1 MTTSLADTLPLS
13 HIILDA
19 EISSKKRLFEC
30 VAQLFAEQSGLPQ
43 AEVFD
48 CLFARERL
56 GSTALGQGVA
66 MPHGRH
72 AGLSAATGA
81 FVRLKE
87 PIEFD
92 APDNKPVSLVFVL
105 LVPEAATS
113 EHLEL
118 LSQLAGLFNEKSV
131 RDALQSCQTP
141 EEARALLLA

>member
-1 MTTSLADTLPLS
+1 MTSLADILPVS

-30 VAQLFAEQSGLPQ
+30 VAQLLAEQSGLPQ

-48 CLFARERL
+48 CLVARERL

-72 AGLSAATGA
+72 ASVPAATGA
-81 FVRLKE
+81 FVRLKT

-105 LVPEAATS
+105 LVSEAATS
-113 EHLEL
+113 EHLQL
-118 LSQLAGLFNEKSV
+118 LGHLAGLFNEKSV
-131 RDALQSCQTP
+131 REALHSCQTP

>member
-1 MTTSLADTLPLS
+1 MTSLDDILPVS

-30 VAQLFAEQSGLPQ
+30 VAQLFAEQSGLSQ
-43 AEVFD
+43 TEVFD
-48 CLFARERL
+48 CLIARERL

-72 AGLSAATGA
+72 AGVPAATGA
-81 FVRLKE
+81 FVRLKT

-113 EHLEL
+113 EHLQL
-118 LSQLAGLFNEKSV
+118 LGHLAGLFNEKSV
-131 RDALQSCQTP
+131 REALHSCQTP

>member
-1 MTTSLADTLPLS
+1 MTSLDDILPVS

-30 VAQLFAEQSGLPQ
+30 VAQLFAEQSGLSQ
-43 AEVFD
+43 TEVFD
-48 CLFARERL
+48 CLIARERL

-72 AGLSAATGA
+72 AGVLAATGA

-105 LVPEAATS
+105 LVPENAS
-113 EHLEL
+113 GEHLEVLSALAIKLSDKTVREQL
-118 LSQLAGLFNEKSV
+118 LVAEN
-131 RDALQSCQTP
+131 A
-141 EEARALLLA
+141 EAAHRILTA

>member
-1 MTTSLADTLPLS
+1 MTSLDDILPVS

-30 VAQLFAEQSGLPQ
+30 VAQLFAEQSGLSQ
-43 AEVFD
+43 TEVFD
-48 CLFARERL
+48 CLIARERL

-72 AGLSAATGA
+72 AGVPAATGA
-81 FVRLKE
+81 FVRLKT

-113 EHLEL
+113 EHLQL
-118 LSQLAGLFNEKSV
+118 LGHLAGLFNEKSV
-131 RDALQSCQTP
+131 REALRSCQTP

>member
-1 MTTSLADTLPLS
+1 MTSLDDILPVS

-30 VAQLFAEQSGLPQ
+30 VAQLLAEQSGLPQ

-48 CLFARERL
+48 CLVARERL

-72 AGLSAATGA
+72 AGVPAATGA

-105 LVPEAATS
+105 LVPEAATG
-113 EHLEL
+113 EHLAL
-118 LSQLAGLFNEKSV
+118 LSHLARLFNEKSV
-131 RDALQSCQTP
+131 REALRSCQTP

>member
-1 MTTSLADTLPLS
+1 MTSLDDILPVS

-30 VAQLFAEQSGLPQ
+30 VAQLFAEQSGLSQ
-43 AEVFD
+43 TEVFD
-48 CLFARERL
+48 CLIARERL

-72 AGLSAATGA
+72 AGVLAATGT
-81 FVRLKE
+81 FVLLKK

-92 APDNKPVSLVFVL
+92 APDHKPVSLVFVL
-105 LVPEAATS
+105 LVPEAATG
-113 EHLEL
+113 EHLAL
-118 LSQLAGLFNEKSV
+118 LSHLARLFNEKSV
-131 RDALQSCQTP
+131 REALRSCQTP

>member
-1 MTTSLADTLPLS
+1 MTSLADILPVS

-30 VAQLFAEQSGLPQ
+30 VAQLFAEQSGLLQ
-43 AEVFD
+43 TEVFD
-48 CLFARERL
+48 YLIERERL

-72 AGLSAATGA
+72 ASVPAATGA
-81 FVRLKE
+81 FVRLKT

-113 EHLEL
+113 EHLQL
-118 LSQLAGLFNEKSV
+118 LGHLAGLFYEKSV
-131 RDALQSCQTP
+131 REALHSCQTP

>member
-1 MTTSLADTLPLS
+1 MTSLDDILPVS

-30 VAQLFAEQSGLPQ
+30 VAQLFAEQIGLSQ
-43 AEVFD
+43 TEVFD
-48 CLFARERL
+48 CLIARERL

-72 AGLSAATGA
+72 ASVPAATGA
-81 FVRLKE
+81 FVRLKT

-118 LSQLAGLFNEKSV
+118 LGHLAGLFNEKSV
-131 RDALQSCQTP
+131 REALRACQTP

>member
-1 MTTSLADTLPLS
+1 MISLSDILPVS

-19 EISSKKRLFEC
+19 DTSSKKRLWDC
-30 VAQLFAEQSGLPQ
+30 VAQLCAAQSGLPQ
-43 AEVFD
+43 REIFD
-48 CLFARERL
+48 CLVARERL

-72 AGLSAATGA
+72 ASVSAATGA
-81 FVRLKE
+81 FIRLKE

-118 LSQLAGLFNEKSV
+118 LAHLAGRFSEKSV
-131 RDALQSCQTP
+131 RDALQSCGTP
-141 EEARALLLA
+141 EAARDLLLTA

>member
-1 MTTSLADTLPLS
+1 MTSLDDILPVS

-30 VAQLFAEQSGLPQ
+30 VAQLFAAQSGLPQ
-43 AEVFD
+43 SEIFD
-48 CLFARERL
+48 CLVARERL

-72 AGLSAATGA
+72 ASVPAATGA
-81 FVRLKE
+81 FVRLKT

-118 LSQLAGLFNEKSV
+118 LGHLAGLFNEKSV
-131 RDALQSCQTP
+131 REALRACQTP

>member
-1 MTTSLADTLPLS
+1 MTSLDDILPVS

-30 VAQLFAEQSGLPQ
+30 VAQLLAEQSGLPQ

-48 CLFARERL
+48 CLVARERL

-72 AGLSAATGA
+72 ASVPAATGA
-81 FVRLKE
+81 FVRLKT
-87 PIEFD
+87 PIEFG

-118 LSQLAGLFNEKSV
+118 LGHLAGLFNEKSV
-131 RDALQSCQTP
+131 REALHSCQTP

>member
-1 MTTSLADTLPLS
+1 MISLSDILPVS

-19 EISSKKRLFEC
+19 ETSSKKRLFEC
-30 VAQLFAEQSGLPQ
+30 VAQLFAAQSGLPQ
-43 AEVFD
+43 SEIFD
-48 CLFARERL
+48 CLVARERL

-72 AGLSAATGA
+72 ASVSAATGA
-81 FVRLKE
+81 FIRLKE

-118 LSQLAGLFNEKSV
+118 LAHLAGRFSEKSV
-131 RDALQSCQTP
+131 RDALQSCGTP
-141 EEARALLLA
+141 EAARDLLLTA

>member
-1 MTTSLADTLPLS
+1 MTSLDDILPVS

-30 VAQLFAEQSGLPQ
+30 VAQLLAEQSGLPQ

-48 CLFARERL
+48 CLVARERL

-72 AGLSAATGA
+72 ASVPAATGA
-81 FVRLKE
+81 FVRLKT

-113 EHLEL
+113 EHLQL
-118 LSQLAGLFNEKSV
+118 LGHLAGLFNEKSV
-131 RDALQSCQTP
+131 REALRSCQTP

>member
-1 MTTSLADTLPLS
+1 MTSLDDILPVS

-19 EISSKKRLFEC
+19 ETSSKKRLFEG

-105 LVPEAATS
+105 LVPEAATG
-113 EHLEL
+113 EHLAL
-118 LSQLAGLFNEKSV
+118 LSHLAGLFNEKSV
-131 RDALQSCQTP
+131 REALRSCQTP

>member
-1 MTTSLADTLPLS
+1 MTSLDDILPVS

-30 VAQLFAEQSGLPQ
+30 VAQLLAEQSGLPQ

-48 CLFARERL
+48 CLVARERL

-66 MPHGRH
+66 LPHGRH
-72 AGLSAATGA
+72 AGVLAATGA

-105 LVPEAATS
+105 LVPEAATG
-113 EHLEL
+113 EHLAL
-118 LSQLAGLFNEKSV
+118 LSHLARLFNEKSV
-131 RDALQSCQTP
+131 REALRSCQTP

>member
-1 MTTSLADTLPLS
+1 MTSLADILPVS

-30 VAQLFAEQSGLPQ
+30 VAQLFAEQIGLSQ
-43 AEVFD
+43 TEVFD
-48 CLFARERL
+48 CLIARERL

-72 AGLSAATGA
+72 ASVPAATGA
-81 FVRLKE
+81 FVRLKT

-105 LVPEAATS
+105 LVPEAATG
-113 EHLEL
+113 EHLQL
-118 LSQLAGLFNEKSV
+118 LGHLAGLFNEKSV
-131 RDALQSCQTP
+131 REALRSCQTP

>member
-1 MTTSLADTLPLS
+1 MTSLADILPVS

-30 VAQLFAEQSGLPQ
+30 VAQLFAEQSGLSQ
-43 AEVFD
+43 TEVFD
-48 CLFARERL
+48 CLIARERL

-72 AGLSAATGA
+72 AGVLAATGA

-105 LVPEAATS
+105 LVPENAS
-113 EHLEL
+113 GEHLEV
-118 LSQLAGLFNEKSV
+118 LSALAIKLSDKAV
-131 RDALQSCQTP
+131 REQ
-141 EEARALLLA
+141 LLAAENAEAAHRILTT

>member
-1 MTTSLADTLPLS
+1 MISLSDILPVS

-19 EISSKKRLFEC
+19 ETSSKKRLFEC
-30 VAQLFAEQSGLPQ
+30 VAQLFAAQSGLPQ
-43 AEVFD
+43 SEIFD
-48 CLFARERL
+48 CLVARERL

-72 AGLSAATGA
+72 ASVPAATGA
-81 FVRLKE
+81 FVRLKT

-118 LSQLAGLFNEKSV
+118 LGHLAGLFNEKSV
-131 RDALQSCQTP
+131 REALHSCQTP

>member
-1 MTTSLADTLPLS
+1 M
-13 HIILDA
+13 
-19 EISSKKRLFEC
+19 
-30 VAQLFAEQSGLPQ
+30 AQLFAEQSGLPQ

-48 CLFARERL
+48 CLVARERL

-72 AGLSAATGA
+72 ASVPAATGA
-81 FVRLKE
+81 FVRLKT

-105 LVPEAATS
+105 LVPKAATS

-118 LSQLAGLFNEKSV
+118 LGHLAGLFNEKSV
-131 RDALQSCQTP
+131 REALHSCQTP

>member
-1 MTTSLADTLPLS
+1 MISLSDILPVS

-19 EISSKKRLFEC
+19 ETSSKKRLFEC
-30 VAQLFAEQSGLPQ
+30 VAQLFAAQSGLPQ
-43 AEVFD
+43 SEIFD
-48 CLFARERL
+48 CLVARERL

-72 AGLSAATGA
+72 ASVSAATGA
-81 FVRLKE
+81 FIRLKE

-118 LSQLAGLFNEKSV
+118 LAHLAGRFSEKSV
-131 RDALQSCQTP
+131 RDALQSCGTP
-141 EEARALLLA
+141 EAARDLLLAA

>member
-1 MTTSLADTLPLS
+1 MTSLDDILPVS

-30 VAQLFAEQSGLPQ
+30 VAQLFAEQSGLSQ
-43 AEVFD
+43 TEVFD
-48 CLFARERL
+48 CLIARERL

-118 LSQLAGLFNEKSV
+118 LAHLARRFSEKSV
-131 RDALQSCQTP
+131 RDALQFCGTP
-141 EEARALLLA
+141 EAARDLLLAA

>member
-1 MTTSLADTLPLS
+1 MTSLDDILPVS

-30 VAQLFAEQSGLPQ
+30 VAQLLAEQSGLPQ

-48 CLFARERL
+48 CLVARERL

-72 AGLSAATGA
+72 ASVPAATGA
-81 FVRLKE
+81 FVRLKT

-113 EHLEL
+113 EHLQL
-118 LSQLAGLFNEKSV
+118 LGHLAGLFNEKSV
-131 RDALQSCQTP
+131 REALHSCQTP

>member
-1 MTTSLADTLPLS
+1 MISLSDILPVS

-19 EISSKKRLFEC
+19 ETSSKKRLFEC
-30 VAQLFAEQSGLPQ
+30 VAQLFAAQSGLPQ
-43 AEVFD
+43 SEIFD
-48 CLFARERL
+48 CLVARERL

-72 AGLSAATGA
+72 ASVSAATGA
-81 FVRLKE
+81 FIRLKE

-118 LSQLAGLFNEKSV
+118 LSHLAGRFSEKSV
-131 RDALQSCQTP
+131 RDALQSCGTP
-141 EEARALLLA
+141 EAARDLLLAA

>member
-1 MTTSLADTLPLS
+1 MTSLDDIIPVS

-30 VAQLFAEQSGLPQ
+30 VAQLLAEQSGLPQ

-48 CLFARERL
+48 CLVARERL

-72 AGLSAATGA
+72 ASVPAATGA
-81 FVRLKE
+81 FVRLKT

-118 LSQLAGLFNEKSV
+118 LGHLAGLFNEKSV
-131 RDALQSCQTP
+131 REALHSCQTP

>member
-1 MTTSLADTLPLS
+1 MTSLDDILPVS

-30 VAQLFAEQSGLPQ
+30 VAQLLAEQSGLPQ

-48 CLFARERL
+48 CLVARERL

-72 AGLSAATGA
+72 ASVPAATGA
-81 FVRLKE
+81 FVRLKT

-118 LSQLAGLFNEKSV
+118 LGHLAGLFNEKSV
-131 RDALQSCQTP
+131 REALRACQTP

>member
-1 MTTSLADTLPLS
+1 MTSLADILPVS

-30 VAQLFAEQSGLPQ
+30 VAQLFAEQSDLSQ
-43 AEVFD
+43 TEVFD
-48 CLFARERL
+48 CLIARERL

-72 AGLSAATGA
+72 ASVPAATGA
-81 FVRLKE
+81 FVRLKT

-105 LVPEAATS
+105 LVPEAATG
-113 EHLEL
+113 EHLAL
-118 LSQLAGLFNEKSV
+118 LSHLAKLFNEKSV
-131 RDALQSCQTP
+131 REALRSCQTP

>member
-1 MTTSLADTLPLS
+1 MTSLDDILPVS

-30 VAQLFAEQSGLPQ
+30 VAQLFAEQSGLSQ
-43 AEVFD
+43 TEVFD
-48 CLFARERL
+48 CLIARERL

-72 AGLSAATGA
+72 AGA

-105 LVPEAATS
+105 LVPEAATG
-113 EHLEL
+113 EHLAL
-118 LSQLAGLFNEKSV
+118 LSHLARLFNEKSV
-131 RDALQSCQTP
+131 REALRSCQTP

>member
-1 MTTSLADTLPLS
+1 MTSLDDILPVS

-30 VAQLFAEQSGLPQ
+30 VAQLLAEQSGLPQ

-48 CLFARERL
+48 CLVARERL

-72 AGLSAATGA
+72 ASVPAATGA
-81 FVRLKE
+81 FVRLKT

-105 LVPEAATS
+105 LVPKAATS

-118 LSQLAGLFNEKSV
+118 LGHLAGLFNEKSV
-131 RDALQSCQTP
+131 REALHSCQTP

>member
-1 MTTSLADTLPLS
+1 MISLSDILPVS

-19 EISSKKRLFEC
+19 ETSSKKRLFEC
-30 VAQLFAEQSGLPQ
+30 VAQLFAAQSGLPQ
-43 AEVFD
+43 SEIFD
-48 CLFARERL
+48 CLVARERL

-72 AGLSAATGA
+72 ASVSAATGA
-81 FVRLKE
+81 FIRLKE

-118 LSQLAGLFNEKSV
+118 LAHLAGRFSEKSV
-131 RDALQSCQTP
+131 RDALQSCGSP
-141 EEARALLLA
+141 EAARDLLLAA

>member
-1 MTTSLADTLPLS
+1 MTSLDDILPVF

-30 VAQLFAEQSGLPQ
+30 VAQLFAEQSGLSQ
-43 AEVFD
+43 TEVFD
-48 CLFARERL
+48 CLIARERL

-72 AGLSAATGA
+72 AGVPAATGA

-105 LVPEAATS
+105 LVPEAATG
-113 EHLEL
+113 EHLAL
-118 LSQLAGLFNEKSV
+118 LSHLAGLFNEKSV
-131 RDALQSCQTP
+131 REALHSCQTP

>member
-1 MTTSLADTLPLS
+1 MTSLDDILPVS

-30 VAQLFAEQSGLPQ
+30 VAQLFAEQSGLSQ
-43 AEVFD
+43 TEVFD
-48 CLFARERL
+48 CLIARERL

-72 AGLSAATGA
+72 AGVLAATGA

-105 LVPEAATS
+105 LVPENAS
-113 EHLEL
+113 GEHLEV
-118 LSQLAGLFNEKSV
+118 LSALAIKLSDKAV
-131 RDALQSCQTP
+131 REQ
-141 EEARALLLA
+141 LLAAENAEAAHRILTA

>member
-1 MTTSLADTLPLS
+1 MTSLDDILPVS

-30 VAQLFAEQSGLPQ
+30 EAQLLAEQSGLSHT
-43 AEVFD
+43 EVIA
-48 CLFARERL
+48 CLIARDRL
-56 GSTALGQGVA
+56 GSTALGQCVA
-66 MPHGRH
+66 MPDGRH
-72 AGLSAATGA
+72 AGVPAATGA

-105 LVPEAATS
+105 LVPEAATG
-113 EHLEL
+113 EHLAL
-118 LSQLAGLFNEKSV
+118 LSHLAGLFNEKSV
-131 RDALQSCQTP
+131 REALRSCQTP

>member
-1 MTTSLADTLPLS
+1 MISLSDILPVS

-19 EISSKKRLFEC
+19 ETSSKKRLFEC
-30 VAQLFAEQSGLPQ
+30 VAQLFAAQSGLPQ
-43 AEVFD
+43 SEIFD
-48 CLFARERL
+48 CLVARERL

-72 AGLSAATGA
+72 ASVSAATGA
-81 FVRLKE
+81 FIRLKE

-118 LSQLAGLFNEKSV
+118 LAHLARRFSEKSV
-131 RDALQSCQTP
+131 RDALQSCGTP
-141 EEARALLLA
+141 EAARDLLLAA

>member
-1 MTTSLADTLPLS
+1 MTSLDDILPVS

-19 EISSKKRLFEC
+19 EISSKIRLFEC
-30 VAQLFAEQSGLPQ
+30 VAQLFAEQSGLSQ
-43 AEVFD
+43 TEVFD
-48 CLFARERL
+48 CLIARERL

-72 AGLSAATGA
+72 AGVPAATGA

-105 LVPEAATS
+105 LVPEAATG
-113 EHLEL
+113 EHLAL
-118 LSQLAGLFNEKSV
+118 LSHLAGLFNEKSV
-131 RDALQSCQTP
+131 REALRSCQTP

>member
-1 MTTSLADTLPLS
+1 MTSLADILPVS

-30 VAQLFAEQSGLPQ
+30 VAQLFAEQIGLSQ
-43 AEVFD
+43 TEVFD
-48 CLFARERL
+48 CLIARERL

-72 AGLSAATGA
+72 ASVPAATGA
-81 FVRLKE
+81 FVRLKT

-105 LVPEAATS
+105 LVPEAATG
-113 EHLEL
+113 EHLAL
-118 LSQLAGLFNEKSV
+118 LSHLAGLFNEKSV
-131 RDALQSCQTP
+131 REALRSCQTP

>member
-1 MTTSLADTLPLS
+1 MTSLDDILPVS

-30 VAQLFAEQSGLPQ
+30 VAQLLAEQSGLPQ

-48 CLFARERL
+48 CLVARERL

-72 AGLSAATGA
+72 AGVLAATGA

-87 PIEFD
+87 LIEFA

-105 LVPEAATS
+105 LVPEAATG
-113 EHLEL
+113 EHLAL
-118 LSQLAGLFNEKSV
+118 LSHLARLFNEKSV
-131 RDALQSCQTP
+131 REALRSCQTP

>member
-1 MTTSLADTLPLS
+1 MTSLDDILPVS
-13 HIILDA
+13 PIILDA

-30 VAQLFAEQSGLPQ
+30 VAQLLAEQSGLPQ

-48 CLFARERL
+48 CLVARERL

-72 AGLSAATGA
+72 ASVPAATGA
-81 FVRLKE
+81 FVRLKT

-105 LVPEAATS
+105 LVPEAATG
-113 EHLEL
+113 EHLAL
-118 LSQLAGLFNEKSV
+118 LSHLAGLFNEKSV
-131 RDALQSCQTP
+131 REALRSCQTP